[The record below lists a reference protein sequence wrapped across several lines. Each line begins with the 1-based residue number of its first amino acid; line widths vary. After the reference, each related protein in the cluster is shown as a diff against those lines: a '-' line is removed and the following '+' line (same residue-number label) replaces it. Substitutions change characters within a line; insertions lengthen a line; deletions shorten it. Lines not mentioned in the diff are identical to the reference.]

1 MGQQD
6 HRHPELVRE
15 VRGSFEAPPL
25 IRRRGGLA
33 CQVACGIKELI
44 PHQPGYFCAYPEGRH
59 LARRGIAVFHEALST
74 PPLNA

>member
-1 MGQQD
+1 MSKRAHETFQD
-6 HRHPELVRE
+6 EMD
-15 VRGSFEAPPL
+15 
-25 IRRRGGLA
+25 RRTN
-33 CQVACGIKELI
+33 QVACDINALI